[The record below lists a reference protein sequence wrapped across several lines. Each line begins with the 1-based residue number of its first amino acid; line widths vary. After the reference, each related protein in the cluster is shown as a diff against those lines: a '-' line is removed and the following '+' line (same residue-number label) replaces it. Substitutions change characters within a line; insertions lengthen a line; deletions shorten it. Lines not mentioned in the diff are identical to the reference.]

1 MKFEREF
8 LLVLHT
14 GRAENLRTA
23 EKVAH
28 RLANAGIGVRVLAEE
43 THPPRSRLA

>member
-14 GRAENLRTA
+14 GHAENLRTA

-28 RLANAGIGVRVLAEE
+28 RLATGGIGVRVLAE
-43 THPPRSRLA
+43 